1 MYKSRSTPLVR
12 FMRLVIGL
20 LMGCV
25 VSVQAQQSTAPV
37 SATAVKSTPARQQV
51 SPQRARKPQRP
62 RSNYHRIQ
70 KFTPHS
76 PGYTKAGRLRQLS
89 PDQLW
94 DARPDS
100 TRPNRGPFRLLVYAG
115 LGASYYSSILNSPVD
130 LADKKQLRWA
140 VPASLRVMWQTD
152 HLLRL
157 GLETGY
163 VTMYS
168 YQGNRDDQLAKVRV
182 TATPI
187 LAVFSMSVVK
197 RFALYAGTGVYR
209 INSNLSYDGAT
220 RGTTYSLGWM
230 AAGTYT
236 QPISKN
242 VGLAAELKWFDATQ
256 TKDACFIAQAT
267 LVWRALTW

>member
-1 MYKSRSTPLVR
+1 MYKSRSAPLVR
-12 FMRLVIGL
+12 PIGL
-20 LMGCV
+20 VLWLVMGCTV
-25 VSVQAQQSTAPV
+25 GTLAQQSTAPV
-37 SATAVKSTPARQQV
+37 SATVVKPTPV
-51 SPQRARKPQRP
+51 GQRTKKPTRP
-62 RSNYHRIQ
+62 RSSYHRIQ
-70 KFTPHS
+70 TVTPRR
-76 PGYTKAGRLRQLS
+76 PGYTKAGQLRRLS

-130 LADKKQLRWA
+130 LADKQQLRWA
-140 VPASLRVMWQTD
+140 APVSLRVMWQTD
-152 HLLRL
+152 HRLRL

-168 YQGNRDDQLAKVRV
+168 YQGNRDGQLAKVRV

-187 LAVFSMSVVK
+187 LAVFSMSVVS
-197 RFALYAGTGVYR
+197 RFALYAGPGLYR
-209 INSNLSYDGAT
+209 INSNLSYDGST

-236 QPISKN
+236 QPLGKN
-242 VGLAAELKWFDATQ
+242 IGLAAEVKWFDATQ